1 MNSNQ
6 TNNNSN
12 NRLSREDVETYRTS
26 SDESVKHAFEKKAQ
40 ESDFENDALEGWSD
54 KSLQSPDMS
63 RIDKKFLS
71 SNKWIYWTASAF
83 TLIVLAFLLTYTNDQ
98 LNSKE
103 AFTNNTQQIVSI
115 EKTDLILPDRI
126 EQMNE
131 LPEIEQISVKTIKK
145 DFSNQQK
152 EETFV
157 NEAPVKVDELP
168 LNKIEEPKPL
178 FGIVK
183 ESVLGKEIYWH
194 DLKLLDYR
202 AYRSKSKITTKQ
214 MILTGTPANI
224 GEEVL
229 TEEEPTWKDVEIP
242 YMDYLE
248 KTIELFS
255 KGQNKKALSRFV
267 IILETYPDDLNAN
280 FYAGLCYYNL
290 KEYKSAS
297 NTFSKC
303 LDSKYLNFNE
313 EAEWYMAKSFL
324 AAGSVFEG
332 KVILKKIKSEG
343 GYYAKQAEKLLQ

>member
-6 TNNNSN
+6 TNNDTNNS
-12 NRLSREDVETYRTS
+12 LSREDLETYRLS
-26 SDESVKHAFEKKAQ
+26 KDETIKHVFEKKAQ
-40 ESDFENDALEGWSD
+40 GSDFENDALEGWGD
-54 KSLQSPDMS
+54 KTLQSPDMS
-63 RIDKKFLS
+63 RLDKKFLS
-71 SNKWIYWTASAF
+71 SNKWIYWTVSTFSLMAIIILF
-83 TLIVLAFLLTYTNDQ
+83 IYTNNQ
-98 LNSKE
+98 LNSKDTI
-103 AFTNNTQQIVSI
+103 ATNQSKIVSI
-115 EKTDLILPDRI
+115 EKTDLVLPDRI

-131 LPEIEQISVKTIKK
+131 LPAIEQISIKTIKK

-168 LNKIEEPKPL
+168 LNKIEEPKPQ

-229 TEEEPTWKDVEIP
+229 TEEEQIWKDIDIP
-242 YMDYLE
+242 YIDYLE

-255 KGQNKKALSRFV
+255 KGQNKKALSRFA
-267 IILETYPDDLNAN
+267 IILETYPDDLNGN

-303 LDSKYLNFNE
+303 LDSKYSNFNE

-324 AAGSVFEG
+324 AAGNVTEG
-332 KVILKKIKSEG
+332 KVILKKIKSDG
-343 GYYAKQAEKLLQ
+343 GYYAKQAEKILQ

>member
-6 TNNNSN
+6 TNNDTKNW
-12 NRLSREDVETYRTS
+12 LSREDVETYRTS

-40 ESDFENDALEGWSD
+40 QSDFENDALEGWGD
-54 KSLQSPDMS
+54 KTLQSPDMS
-63 RIDKKFLS
+63 HLDKKFIS
-71 SNKWIYWTASAF
+71 SNTWIYLTAGMFS
-83 TLIVLAFLLTYTNDQ
+83 LIIIAILFIYADTRQ
-98 LNSKE
+98 NSKVE
-103 AFTNNTQQIVSI
+103 ISNNQSQIVSI
-115 EKTDLILPDRI
+115 EKTDLVLPDHI

-131 LPEIEQISVKTIKK
+131 LPVKEQISIKTIKK

-152 EETFV
+152 VETIE
-157 NEAPVKVDELP
+157 NETPIKIEALP
-168 LNKIEEPKPL
+168 INKIEETVTEVK
-178 FGIVK
+178 IVK
-183 ESVLGKEIYWH
+183 ESVLGKEIYLN

-229 TEEEPTWKDVEIP
+229 TEEEPNWQDVDIP

-248 KTIELFS
+248 KTIELFA
-255 KGQNKKALSRFV
+255 KGQNKKALSRFT

-297 NTFSKC
+297 MNFEKC
-303 LDSKYLNFNE
+303 LESKYLNFNE
-313 EAEWYMAKSFL
+313 EAEWYMAKSLL
-324 AAGSVFEG
+324 AAGSIFEG
-332 KVILKKIKSEG
+332 KSILKKIKTEG
-343 GYYAKQAEKLLQ
+343 GYYAKQAEKILQ

>member
-6 TNNNSN
+6 TNNDTKKW
-12 NRLSREDVETYRTS
+12 LSREDVETYRS
-26 SDESVKHAFEKKAQ
+26 SNDEKVKHAFEKRAQ
-40 ESDFENDALEGWSD
+40 ESDFENDALEGWGD

-63 RIDKKFLS
+63 RLDKKFLS
-71 SNKWIYWTASAF
+71 SNKWIYWTTGTLAIVVISLLLIYSNETFSPNEIAS
-83 TLIVLAFLLTYTNDQ
+83 TTN
-98 LNSKE
+98 
-103 AFTNNTQQIVSI
+103 QQIVSI
-115 EKTDLILPDRI
+115 EKTDLVLPDNI

-131 LPEIEQISVKTIKK
+131 LPVKEQISVKTIIK

-152 EETFV
+152 EEPFV
-157 NEAPVKVDELP
+157 KEEPVKIDELP
-168 LNKIEEPKPL
+168 LNKIEETNTEVK
-178 FGIVK
+178 IVK
-183 ESVLGKEIYWH
+183 ESVLGKEIYLN

-229 TEEEPTWKDVEIP
+229 TEEEPNWQNVDIP

-248 KTIELFS
+248 KTIELFA
-255 KGQNKKALSRFV
+255 KGQNKKALSRFA

-303 LDSKYLNFNE
+303 LDSKFLNFNE
-313 EAEWYMAKSFL
+313 EAEWYMAKSL
-324 AAGSVFEG
+324 IAAGSVNEG
-332 KVILKKIKSEG
+332 KMILKKIKSDG
-343 GYYAKQAEKLLQ
+343 GYYAKQAEKILQ